1 MEEQIKRIVKYLKAS
16 YAIFWVIPLL
26 LVVAGEMEWLPVG
39 MLAADVR
46 GTYYF
51 ETVGILL
58 TAACIPFSLKLFSW
72 ILVKKIDKLTIAAAF
87 KWYFVWS
94 NIRLG
99 LLEITVVVNLLCY
112 YFTLE
117 NTGSLCAL
125 IGLTASFFCMPGEKR
140 LREELRIT
148 TE

>member
-1 MEEQIKRIVKYLKAS
+1 MEEQIKRIVKYLKVS

-39 MLAADVR
+39 ILAGDVK

-51 ETVGILL
+51 ETGGILL
-58 TAACIPFSLKLFSW
+58 TAVCIPFSLKLFSW
-72 ILVKKIDKLTIAAAF
+72 ILVKKIDKLTITEAL
-87 KWYFVWS
+87 KWYFSWS
-94 NIRLG
+94 TLRLI

-112 YFTLE
+112 YFTLG

-125 IGLTASFFCMPGEKR
+125 IGLTASFFCMPSEKR
-140 LREELRIT
+140 LREELHIT